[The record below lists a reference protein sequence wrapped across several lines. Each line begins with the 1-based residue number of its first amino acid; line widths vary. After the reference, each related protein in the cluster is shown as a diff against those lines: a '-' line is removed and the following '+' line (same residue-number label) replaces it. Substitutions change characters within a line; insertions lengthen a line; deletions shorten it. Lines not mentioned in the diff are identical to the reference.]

1 MGFFA
6 LLVSF
11 VTILFVW
18 NIFERASNKNLL
30 EKRPVATGTKIP
42 GPSSGAYYGLFLGI
56 LSIAI
61 MLGIQSLFCVIP
73 GLIGLGYCLRSIF
86 RGFSL
91 FKRFVLSAFVGCCVN
106 GFALLFAYG
115 LFLEMWQIPEVFEL
129 TDLLRATH

>member
-6 LLVSF
+6 LIVSF
-11 VTILFVW
+11 VIILFIW
-18 NIFERASNKNLL
+18 NIFERASDKNLF
-30 EKRPVATGTKIP
+30 EKQPVAKGIKIP

-61 MLGIQSLFCVIP
+61 IMVVQSLFCVIP

-91 FKRFVLSAFVGCCVN
+91 FKRFVVSAFVGCCVN
-106 GFALLFAYG
+106 GFALLLAYG
-115 LFLEMWQIPEVFEL
+115 LFLEMWQIPEVFEF